1 VFPSEIHLSPVS
13 VANKKKPFYTKS
25 LTFLQG
31 TSELRGYPFYFG
43 GFNIMLVDSPGF
55 NDTYKTE
62 TQVLKEIAEWLED
75 TYEKETKLSGIIYIH
90 PIKNER
96 MEGSAMRNLKMFR
109 ELCGTNP
116 LRNVVLV
123 TSFWD
128 QVERAVGERR
138 EAELKE
144 TPDFWG
150 AMIEKGSRIS
160 RFRGRDSALS
170 IVLELASQTPL
181 PLSIQQEM
189 VEQGKPL
196 IETAAGIVVNE
207 ELARLEASHR
217 KEREDLQREYQEALK
232 AHDQEMQEVLK
243 RERQRMDDKLERLHR
258 QQELLREQRR
268 VQQRQWHEQFESLR
282 SKVDLNRFPNSNGS
296 QLSSPPSQ
304 FQNPIGPQDL
314 DLDWIV
320 SVVRANE
327 AKITADERIIVELKI
342 LETKKKKNGPSK
354 LQKIDKKK
362 LGQFLLQSLRIAL
375 PVTTMALLG
384 FPIHLPIFSS
394 SSDSS
399 SGQGTDE
406 SGT

>member
-1 VFPSEIHLSPVS
+1 
-13 VANKKKPFYTKS
+13 
-25 LTFLQG
+25 
-31 TSELRGYPFYFG
+31 
-43 GFNIMLVDSPGF
+43 MLVDSPGF
-55 NDTYKTE
+55 NDTYKSE
-62 TQVLKEIAEWLED
+62 TQVLREIAEWLGES
-75 TYEKETKLSGIIYIH
+75 YEKETKLSGIIYVH

-128 QVERAVGERR
+128 QVEQIVGERR

-144 TPDFWG
+144 TPEFWG
-150 AMIEKGSRIS
+150 AMIKKGSKVS

-170 IVLELASQTPL
+170 IVLELAKQTPL
-181 PLSIQQEM
+181 PLSIQREM
-189 VEQGKPL
+189 VEQRKPL

-217 KEREDLQREYQEALK
+217 KEREELQREYQDALK
-232 AHDQEMQEVLK
+232 ARDEELQEVLK
-243 RERQRMDDKLERLHR
+243 KERQRMDDKLESLRR

-282 SKVDLNRFPNSNGS
+282 SKVDLSHFPNSNGS
-296 QLSSPPSQ
+296 HLSSPSSQ
-304 FQNPIGPQDL
+304 FQKPVGSQDM

-320 SVVRANE
+320 SIVRANE
-327 AKITADERIIVELKI
+327 AKIPADERIIVELKI
-342 LETKKKKNGPSK
+342 QETKKNKNGPSK
-354 LQKIDKKK
+354 LQKFDKKK
-362 LGQFLLQSLRIAL
+362 LGQVLLQSLRIAL

-384 FPIHLPIFSS
+384 FPIHLPIFPS
-394 SSDSS
+394 SSDISS
-399 SGQGTDE
+399 EQGTTE
-406 SGT
+406 LGT